1 MLHLTLLR
9 KWRKP
14 EYTIGQLFAGGRFIC
29 NTIEDTDRGLHQ
41 YMSAADIAKIKL
53 PGKTAIPLGTYRL
66 AVSPSP
72 KFGRNLIE
80 VLNVPGFAGI
90 RIHRGNTAEDSA
102 GCILPGI
109 NSEKGKV
116 TNSTHFEELLT
127 SMVMAALTAG
137 EDVFLTIISA

>member
-1 MLHLTLLR
+1 MLHLTLNR

-14 EYTIGQLFAGGRFIC
+14 EYTIGQLFAGGRQIC

-41 YMSAADIAKIKL
+41 YMSAAEIQKIKV
-53 PGKTAIPLGTYRL
+53 PGKTAIPVGTYRL
-66 AVSPSP
+66 VVTPSP

-80 VLNVPGFAGI
+80 VQNVPGFTGI
-90 RIHRGNTAEDSA
+90 RVHRGNTADCSA
-102 GCILPGI
+102 GCILPGL
-109 NSEKGKV
+109 NTEKGKV